1 MRSPSF
7 TITAVDRVTQTL
19 DRISS
24 RIEQMNQPFDR
35 LSRAMKRFSD
45 VSGFD
50 KVSKSIGRVAAQ
62 VKNMLGWVLKLG
74 APLLALFGG
83 GTLAG
88 IYQMT
93 ERWAQLGFAVS
104 TTSQILGISAQRL
117 MNWRGVGDLVGI
129 SAETMTKGL
138 QGLQGT
144 LQDAKWGR
152 NQMVA
157 GTLRMLGIDLGSLS
171 DKAIDTEKVMMQ
183 VADKIQKIQKVDPA
197 AANRLAAS
205 LGVTE
210 LMPVL
215 MNGSAAL
222 KKYYADAK
230 RLQGDITP
238 ALTQRASKFA
248 ERLNEM
254 KLATAGMKIAIAD
267 KLIPVFQP
275 LIEKWTEWLVLNREK
290 VSTKIAELAERLA
303 KWLDKIDINRVLD
316 GIVAFIDGC
325 VKLTEWIDKVVDKLG
340 GWKNTLLIIGGVL
353 AVGFVSNIGI
363 AVFAIGGMITKIGL
377 AILSLGKLKAGM
389 AVVAAA
395 FVGWEIGGAIRN
407 KYMETEGGRNFDN
420 ILGGTIATM
429 LSKLPSWMGGN
440 DARQALDNEMS
451 YRSGLGAPPASAGA
465 GTGVKISRRNQT
477 IEFLV
482 KKGMTYG
489 AAVGVASS
497 LNEESGFNHQ
507 IYGGGVEGKGKP
519 QEAYG
524 IAQWHPDRQRNIS
537 AAFNKS
543 IKDMSFEEQ
552 LEAMWWELQNTH
564 KLAGNKL
571 MSARTPEEGA
581 FAHSKYYEVA
591 GGRSGN
597 SSIEATRRAGEAR
610 EMYNS
615 LPPNLNVQVTVNKDN
630 SVTTRTSTDSGI
642 KVNHSQ
648 PVN

>member
-45 VSGFD
+45 VSGID
-50 KVSKSIGRVAAQ
+50 KVSKSLGRVAAQ

-254 KLATAGMKIAIAD
+254 KLATGGMKIAIAD

-325 VKLTEWIDKVVDKLG
+325 VKLAEWIDKVVDKLG
-340 GWKNTLLIIGGVL
+340 GWENTLLIIGGVL

-429 LSKLPSWMGGN
+429 LSRLPSWMGGN

-465 GTGVKISRRNQT
+465 SKNPAASTLFDKLEKQHGLPMGFMDRQWFAESSRGQRMHSPAGATGHFQFMPKTAQWMGLSREDTYDLSKSAAAAARY
-477 IEFLV
+477 
-482 KKGMTYG
+482 MTYLKTRFGGNIEKATAAYNMGEGNLGDVLRKHPDDWQKYIPRETTGYMNKVLGGSG
-489 AAVGVASS
+489 A
-497 LNEESGFNHQ
+497 SG
-507 IYGGGVEGKGKP
+507 GGGVSP
-519 QEAYG
+519 QV
-524 IAQWHPDRQRNIS
+524 NVS
-537 AAFNKS
+537 V
-543 IKDMSFEEQ
+543 
-552 LEAMWWELQNTH
+552 QNTIH
-564 KLAGNKL
+564 PN
-571 MSARTPEEGA
+571 GA
-581 FAHSKYYEVA
+581 TTTKVVSEQGVK
-591 GGRSGN
+591 
-597 SSIEATRRAGEAR
+597 
-610 EMYNS
+610 
-615 LPPNLNVQVTVNKDN
+615 VT
-630 SVTTRTSTDSGI
+630 
-642 KVNHSQ
+642 HSQ